1 MSGIG
6 LLNEKP
12 LHASLKQWYARAG
25 DQFEVPVDG
34 FVIDIVREDLLI
46 EIQTRN
52 LAAINSKLNRL
63 TRSHQVRLIYP
74 IVKEK
79 WIVRGTTTESV
90 ATRLAATTSEVS
102 TSAINSTASSTQR
115 HRGRRDAENG
125 CVRRKSPKRGRL
137 EDLFWELVSIPQLLS
152 NPNFSL
158 EVLMIREEEVRRSD
172 RRRRKGW
179 VLEGRRLLEVLDQHL
194 FTKAEDWL
202 AFVPTGLSSFT
213 TVELATGMDAN
224 RELAQKLAYCLRHS
238 RMIELV
244 GKRGRANLYQVVEG
258 IRRTI

>member
-12 LHASLKQWYARAG
+12 LHASLKQWYARPG
-25 DQFEVPVDG
+25 DRFEVPVDG
-34 FVIDIVREDLLI
+34 FFIDIVRGSQLI

-52 LAAINSKLNRL
+52 LSAINTKLQKL

-79 WIVRGTTTESV
+79 WIVRSVTTNT
-90 ATRLAATTSEVS
+90 
-102 TSAINSTASSTQR
+102 
-115 HRGRRDAENG
+115 DAV
-125 CVRRKSPKRGRL
+125 VRRKSPKRGRL

-158 EVLMIREEEVRRSD
+158 EVLMIREEEVRRYD

-179 VLEGRRLLEVLDQHL
+179 VLERRQLLEVVDQHL
-194 FTKAEDWL
+194 FTKPEDWL
-202 AFVPTGLSSFT
+202 AFVPVGLNSFT
-213 TVELATGMDAN
+213 TIELATGMSAN
-224 RELAQKLAYCLRHS
+224 RELAQKLAYCLKHS
-238 RMIELV
+238 RMIELI
-244 GKRGRANLYQVVEG
+244 GRRGRSNLYRIAGSE
-258 IRRTI
+258 

>member
-6 LLNEKP
+6 VLNEKP
-12 LHASLKQWYARAG
+12 LHASLKQWYARPG
-25 DQFEVPVDG
+25 DRFEVPVDG
-34 FVIDIVREDLLI
+34 FVIDIVRNDLLI

-52 LAAINSKLNRL
+52 LSAINSKLQRL

-79 WIVRGTTTESV
+79 WIVRSTTTN
-90 ATRLAATTSEVS
+90 T
-102 TSAINSTASSTQR
+102 
-115 HRGRRDAENG
+115 DAV
-125 CVRRKSPKRGRL
+125 VRRKSPKRGRL

-179 VLEGRRLLEVLDQHL
+179 VLERRQLLEVVDQHL
-194 FTKAEDWL
+194 FTRSEDWL
-202 AFVPTGLSSFT
+202 AFVPTGLNSFT
-213 TVELATGMDAN
+213 TIELATGLSAN

-238 RMIELV
+238 RMIELI
-244 GKRGRANLYQVVEG
+244 GRRGRANLYRVAGLEDSL
-258 IRRTI
+258 

>member
-1 MSGIG
+1 MSAIG

-12 LHASLKQWYARAG
+12 LHASLKQWYARPG
-25 DQFEVPVDG
+25 DRLEVPVDG
-34 FVIDIVREDLLI
+34 CVIDIVRDELLI

-74 IVKEK
+74 IVKER
-79 WIVRGTTTESV
+79 WIVRCGSTNRE
-90 ATRLAATTSEVS
+90 AAS
-102 TSAINSTASSTQR
+102 
-115 HRGRRDAENG
+115 
-125 CVRRKSPKRGRL
+125 RRKSPKRGRL
-137 EDLFWELVSIPQLLS
+137 EDLFWELVSIPRLLS

-194 FTKAEDWL
+194 FTKSEDWL
-202 AFVPTGLSSFT
+202 AFVPTELNCFT
-213 TVELATGMDAN
+213 TVELATRISAN
-224 RELAQKLAYCLRHS
+224 RELAQKLAYCLRHG
-238 RMIELV
+238 RMIELI
-244 GKRGRANLYQVVEG
+244 GRRGRANLYRVAEG
-258 IRRTI
+258 AGF